1 MSKNK
6 NSWFNWHCP
15 YCRKRN
21 RTPLA
26 FQFEIPQSYVAIWE
40 CDECGEKSEI
50 SFALYVNEAW
60 REKKPPSL
68 KKRKRAIKRKRK
80 ERVAV
85 EADGTKKDRGYRNDH
100 KRAG

>member
-26 FQFEIPQSYVAIWE
+26 FQFEIPHYYTAIWE
-40 CDECGEKSEI
+40 CNECEEESEI
-50 SFALYVNEAW
+50 SFSLSVNESW
-60 REKKPPSL
+60 REKKVPSI
-68 KKRKRAIKRKRK
+68 KNKKRAIRKKRK
-80 ERVAV
+80 ERVV
-85 EADGTKKDRGYRNDH
+85 TKADGTKKDRGYRNDH
-100 KRAG
+100 EK